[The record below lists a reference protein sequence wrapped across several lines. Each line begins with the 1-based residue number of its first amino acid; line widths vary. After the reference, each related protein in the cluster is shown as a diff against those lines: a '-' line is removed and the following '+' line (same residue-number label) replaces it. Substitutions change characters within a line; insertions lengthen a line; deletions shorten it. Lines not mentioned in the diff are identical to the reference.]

1 MQRQIPASNICVQLK
16 ASGFHAS
23 RLATYPITQSRPLFS
38 STDCC
43 FIIKCPLPG
52 TFPDKQTK
60 WVLMNLAMIG
70 GRIGARGMYFLLA
83 LGTIP
88 VLFGQTDATKSRR
101 VSNAIFT
108 DSIITIDGQLDEPA
122 WQTAEVNADFLQQDP
137 REGEPASEKT
147 EVRVLFNH
155 DFLYVSAICHDRT
168 PSKIVNNDI
177 RRDFD
182 TLNQDYF
189 TLLLDTFNDGHS
201 GYYFATSPGGSQHD
215 RQVSDEGR
223 SSNTNWDGVWY
234 AETQRGPDGY
244 TVEMAIPFKTLR
256 FNRDQQQTWGV
267 HFYRRMRGRNEST
280 YWSMPPRRY
289 SLTRALSYAGELRGI
304 EDVQPGHSLQ
314 IKPYAIAG
322 VERLAS
328 RGKKADGDFDG
339 GLDIKYGIT
348 PGMVL
353 DVTGNTDFSHVESD
367 TQQVNLTRFPLF
379 FPEKRE
385 FFLENSGIFQ
395 FGALR
400 RNEALLFH
408 SRTIGL
414 ESGQPI
420 PIFGGARLSGRQ
432 GNTSIGLL
440 NMQTRSERNI
450 PATNFSVARVR
461 QNILGA
467 SDVGA
472 IFLNRQSSLPNDTN
486 HAFGVDQN
494 LVFFRTDLR
503 LSTLAART
511 DSPNLKGDDWIKK
524 IEGEYQNNEIRFFS
538 SYLDIGAN
546 FNPRMGF
553 VQRRGRRIARNEFE
567 WRIRQNADSKLGKW
581 VRDWVP
587 LVTSEY
593 VVLSDGRT
601 ETKSLLMPFNL
612 EFQDGSVLV
621 VQHERRFERLTR
633 PFDLPF
639 AVPVLSGD
647 FPYSQTAIGYHSDQS
662 KPISGLVL
670 YGWGN
675 FYDGTIQ
682 TWNLNTILRS
692 GYRLRATLD
701 YERNHITMPRGEFTT
716 NLVGSHIDWSFNPK
730 MYLNTFFQYNNETDS
745 INSNIRFRF
754 IHRPLSDIYVVY
766 NDVRDRRRELADSS
780 LTIKYTHLFSF

>member
-1 MQRQIPASNICVQLK
+1 MPGLVRDVVR
-16 ASGFHAS
+16 GFMFLS
-23 RLATYPITQSRPLFS
+23 
-38 STDCC
+38 
-43 FIIKCPLPG
+43 
-52 TFPDKQTK
+52 FPKTRVRE
-60 WVLMNLAMIG
+60 W
-70 GRIGARGMYFLLA
+70 IGALAALA
-83 LGTIP
+83 LCAALPSAPTE
-88 VLFGQTDATKSRR
+88 LFAQSNTPNTPSAKRIANAKFTDAK
-101 VSNAIFT
+101 
-108 DSIITIDGQLDEPA
+108 ITIDGKLDEPA
-122 WQTAEVNADFLQQDP
+122 WQSAEVQADFLQQDP
-137 REGEPASEKT
+137 REGEPASEQT

-155 DFLYVSAICHDRT
+155 DYLYVSAICHDRT
-168 PSKIVNNDI
+168 PSKIVSNDI

-189 TLLLDTFNDGHS
+189 TLLIDTFNDARS
-201 GYYFATSPGGSQHD
+201 GYYFAVSPGGSQHD
-215 RQVSDEGR
+215 RQISEEGR
-223 SSNTNWDGVWY
+223 AGNTNWDGVWY
-234 AETQRGPDGY
+234 SEARRTPEGY
-244 TVEMAIPFKTLR
+244 IVEMAIPFKTLR
-256 FNRDQQQTWGV
+256 FNRATQQTWGI

-289 SLTRALSYAGELRGI
+289 SLTRGLAYAGELRGV

-314 IKPYAIAG
+314 VKPYAIAG

-328 RGKKADGDFDG
+328 REDKADGEFQG

-353 DVTGNTDFSHVESD
+353 DLTGNTDFSHVEAD

-414 ESGQPI
+414 EGGQPI
-420 PIFGGARLSGRQ
+420 PILGGARLSGRQ
-432 GNTSIGLL
+432 GNTSIGVL
-440 NMQTRSERNI
+440 NMQTRSPRSGGIPNAAI

-486 HAFGVDQN
+486 RAFGVDSN

-511 DSPNLKGDDWIKK
+511 DTPRLEGDDWIKK
-524 IEGEYQNNEIRFFS
+524 IEGEYQNNEVRFFS
-538 SYLDIGAN
+538 SYLDIGPN

-553 VQRRGRRIARNEFE
+553 VQRRGRRINRNEFE
-567 WRIRQNADSKLGKW
+567 YRIRQNANSSFGKW

-587 LVTSEY
+587 SGNTEY
-593 VVLSDGRT
+593 TTLSSGRV
-601 ETKSLLMPFNL
+601 ETKYSGIGFTI
-612 EFQDGSVLV
+612 EFQDGGNF
-621 VQHERRFERLTR
+621 QIFQERQFERINR

-639 AVPVLSGD
+639 STRIPANDYRFNSTGLV
-647 FPYSQTAIGYHSDQS
+647 YNSDQS
-662 KPISGLVL
+662 KPISFAVAHLFGD
-670 YGWGN
+670 
-675 FYDGTIQ
+675 FYDGTIRK
-682 TWNLNTILRS
+682 WNLGSTVRA
-692 GYRLRATLD
+692 GYRLRATID
-701 YERNHITMPRGEFTT
+701 WERDHVVMPRGEFTT
-716 NLVGSHIDWSFNPK
+716 NLVGAHIDWSFNPK
-730 MYLNTFFQYNNETDS
+730 MYLNTFFQYNNETDAIS
-745 INSNIRFRF
+745 SNIRFRF

-766 NDVRDRRRELADSS
+766 NDVRDRRRD
-780 LTIKYTHLFSF
+780 LTDRSFTVKYTHLFSF